1 MNNYDHIKNFLEKY
15 TFKKFKLYI
24 YENQIQNFNNQ
35 SFDRTQFS
43 NFTNS
48 FTNDI
53 RILVEVVKK
62 SKENSNTKKKDLK
75 MIQKFVK
82 STFTI
87 YEISNRNIQS
97 RLTIPV
103 RPHAMSM
110 ENILNNTEIEITT
123 TEPFSYGFGVQYPQI
138 VDLTDSFV
146 ISSNE
151 IYICLQETQ
160 SILEEIILSLI

>member
-1 MNNYDHIKNFLEKY
+1 MNNYDYIKDFLEKY
-15 TFKKFKLYI
+15 TFKKFQLYI

-35 SFDRTQFS
+35 SFDRAQFS
-43 NFTNS
+43 NFTNN

-53 RILVEVVKK
+53 RILIEVVKK

-75 MIQKFVK
+75 IIKKFIK

-110 ENILNNTEIEITT
+110 ENILNNTEVEITT
-123 TEPFSYGFGVQYPQI
+123 NEPFSYGFGVQYPQI
-138 VDLTDSFV
+138 VDSADSFV
-146 ISSNE
+146 IASNE
-151 IYICLQETQ
+151 IYICLQQTQ
-160 SILEEIILSLI
+160 SILEEIISSLI

>member
-15 TFKKFKLYI
+15 TFKKFQLYI

-87 YEISNRNIQS
+87 YEISNQNIQS

-110 ENILNNTEIEITT
+110 ENILKKIKIEITT
-123 TEPFSYGFGVQYPQI
+123 TKPFSFGFEFKYPKI
-138 VDLTDSFV
+138 VNLTDSFL

-151 IYICLQETQ
+151 IYICLQETK
-160 SILEEIILSLI
+160 SILKEIISSLI

>member
-15 TFKKFKLYI
+15 TFKKFQLYI

-35 SFDRTQFS
+35 SFDRNQFS
-43 NFTNS
+43 NFTNT

-53 RILVEVVKK
+53 MMLVEIVKK
-62 SKENSNTKKKDLK
+62 SKKNSNTKKKDLK

-82 STFTI
+82 NTFTI
-87 YEISNRNIQS
+87 YEISNQNIQS
-97 RLTIPV
+97 RLTISV

-123 TEPFSYGFGVQYPQI
+123 TEHFSYGLEFQYPQL
-138 VDLTDSFV
+138 VDSTYYFV
-146 ISSNE
+146 ISSNKL
-151 IYICLQETQ
+151 LQVKYKKNKNK
-160 SILEEIILSLI
+160 